1 MDDITKSVQ
10 LKKCEPCN
18 LRKWIVPSGTLFT
31 CGRPG
36 RGTFSGSKKQIPE
49 DIIDLW
55 VDGLPKA
62 PQLSI
67 ISLLGHKHPSG
78 RSEFSYYPFRS
89 CMEDGTTPTF
99 QDWLNSR
106 YGPRFIVEEFP
117 TEDRLPMASCD
128 AVEAIRNRVRT
139 LLDSGAVVI
148 IVDSAGVQRTG
159 EVCRTIGMSQSN

>member
-1 MDDITKSVQ
+1 MKT
-10 LKKCEPCN
+10 CEPCN
-18 LRKWIVPSGTLFT
+18 LRKWYVPHGTLYT

-49 DIIDLW
+49 YVINSWI
-55 VDGLPKA
+55 DGLPKV

-78 RSEFSYYPFRS
+78 LSEFSYYPFRS
-89 CMEDGTTPTF
+89 CMEDGPKPTF
-99 QDWLNSR
+99 QDWLTLH

-117 TEDRLPMASCD
+117 TQDRLPMASGEF
-128 AVEAIRNRVRT
+128 VEAIRNRVRT
-139 LLDSGAVVI
+139 LLGSGAVVI

-159 EVCRTIGMSQSN
+159 EVCRTIGVLQSN